1 MKQVENATCR
11 SAKPDEVARAMGLSR
26 QEYQRLLGICAT
38 SRSVS
43 FEQLQPGQI
52 SASELPCDRKPGPLD
67 DLQTRDL
74 RQAVLRAI
82 TRLPQR
88 QKLVLALYY
97 IEEKNLREIGEI
109 LDLSES
115 RVCQIHSEA
124 LMHVRADLGD
134 AA

>member
-1 MKQVENATCR
+1 M
-11 SAKPDEVARAMGLSR
+11 
-26 QEYQRLLGICAT
+26 
-38 SRSVS
+38 S

-88 QKLVLALYY
+88 QKLVLSLYY
-97 IEEKNLREIGEI
+97 VEERNLREIGEI

-124 LMHVRADLGD
+124 LMHVRADLAD